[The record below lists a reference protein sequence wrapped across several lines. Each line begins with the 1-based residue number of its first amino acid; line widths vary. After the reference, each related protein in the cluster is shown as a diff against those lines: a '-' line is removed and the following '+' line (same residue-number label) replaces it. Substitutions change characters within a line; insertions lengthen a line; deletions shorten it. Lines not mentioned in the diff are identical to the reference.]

1 MSEIAKV
8 NKAGQINLI
17 EFIESNKFDNVNSK
31 SWHIF
36 VWSNQFD
43 QIIKKIDRALFYQI
57 NLMKT
62 ERKRKIAT
70 KTLFEQNY
78 IIFFAVIRFSC
89 RWISKKQFRSVLHL
103 RYIIY
108 VQRDPRNYLI
118 GKFRS
123 FRRKIHYQFYLTR
136 NKTNKTRSKRYV
148 CKDGPE
154 NLRKNFR
161 VEELFSARNLT
172 RYFTV

>member
-70 KTLFEQNY
+70 K
-78 IIFFAVIRFSC
+78 II
-89 RWISKKQFRSVLHL
+89 
-103 RYIIY
+103 
-108 VQRDPRNYLI
+108 
-118 GKFRS
+118 
-123 FRRKIHYQFYLTR
+123 
-136 NKTNKTRSKRYV
+136 
-148 CKDGPE
+148 
-154 NLRKNFR
+154 
-161 VEELFSARNLT
+161 
-172 RYFTV
+172 